1 MRARKTYAMLII
13 VIALM
18 LPPILAAGSTGVIK
32 GRVTDKATGDPI
44 AGATVTAFGTGHS
57 ATTDQGGHFVLA
69 DLTPGKLNI
78 TVTKAGY
85 TMAKISA
92 VSVMA
97 DFTTELNIEMEKV
110 KDKENDIVSIPE
122 PEVKVEKL
130 GVPDEVQFMST
141 DIAKKMRAQGYCA
154 PSPAD
159 ASGYYPPSHGG
170 TAIVNGEPY
179 DAMFFKDY
187 GTNPFVF
194 TINDHLSTFAIDVDD
209 ASYIMA
215 RSYLERGHLPPD
227 EAIRTEE
234 FINHFKYNYNPPKEG
249 PFSINI
255 EGAPSIFGENCQL
268 LRIGIKGDVIAPE
281 DRKAAN
287 LVFVIDVSGSM
298 GREDRLGLVR
308 KALRMLVDNLRN
320 DDEVGI
326 VVYGSRGRVV
336 LEPTSINEKEKILS
350 AIEWLRPEGATNAE
364 EGLRLGYQMA
374 ENNFEKGKINRIIL
388 CSDGVANVGVTK
400 AEDILDWIKSY
411 ADKGITLTTV
421 GFGMGNYN
429 DILMEKLGN
438 KGNGFYAYVDNFAE
452 AKRIFLENLTGTLQV
467 IARDVKIQV
476 DFNPDVVLS
485 YRLLGYENRDVA
497 DNKFRDDKEDGGEI
511 GSGHQVTALY
521 EVMYKE
527 KPAKSHVAKFF
538 IRYKHPDE
546 DKVDEQ
552 MVVINMNDFKPSF
565 DQCSVDFKLAATAAE
580 FAEILGKSYW
590 AKDSKLSNVRDLAK
604 EIFEQ
609 NDSPEIVEFINMISK
624 AEKMEDELAKK

>member
-1 MRARKTYAMLII
+1 MRARKTYGMLII
-13 VIALM
+13 LAALM
-18 LPPILAAGSTGVIK
+18 LPLILAAGSTGEIK

-44 AGATVTAFGTGHS
+44 AGATVTAFGTNHS
-57 ATTDQGGHFVLA
+57 ATTDQGGHFVLSN
-69 DLTPGKLNI
+69 LTPGKRDI

-97 DFTTELNIEMEKV
+97 DFTTELNIEMEKI
-110 KDKENDIVSIPE
+110 KDKENDIVNIPE
-122 PEVKVEKL
+122 PEVKVEEL

-234 FINHFKYNYNPPKEG
+234 FINHFKYNYNPPTEG

-281 DRKAAN
+281 NRKAAN

-308 KALRMLVDNLRN
+308 KALRMLIDNLRN

-374 ENNFEKGKINRIIL
+374 ERNFEKGKINRIIL

-552 MVVINMNDFKPSF
+552 MVVINMNDFKPLF
-565 DQCSVDFKLAATAAE
+565 NQCSVDFKLAATAGE

-590 AKDSKLSNVRDLAK
+590 AKDSKLSSVRDLAK
-604 EIFEQ
+604 EIFKQ
-609 NDSPEIVEFINMISK
+609 NDSPEIVEFIDMISK